1 MKKLLG
7 SKATR
12 GINNDE
18 GYNNSDVFG
27 SIVFVK

>member
-18 GYNNSDVFG
+18 GYNNSDVLEVLFL
-27 SIVFVK
+27 